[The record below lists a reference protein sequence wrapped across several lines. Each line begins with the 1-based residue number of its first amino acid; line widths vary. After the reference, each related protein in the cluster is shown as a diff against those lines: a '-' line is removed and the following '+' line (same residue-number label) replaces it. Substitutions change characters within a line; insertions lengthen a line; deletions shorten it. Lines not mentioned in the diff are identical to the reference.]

1 MNPRIP
7 SLIAAVSLLG
17 AADTRAED
25 AAPKVESYRLA
36 NISSFKCAETQRA
49 PFWPIGWVK
58 RAKGGTAQVDAPSAP
73 KFVFDPKSFKVTSIM
88 LGPPALAV
96 INGRPYAEG
105 EALRQ
110 PRGPAGATLPQLPP
124 GVRVRVQR
132 IADGE
137 VILQCEDQM
146 ITAMVQRAELSAKK
160 DERELNLED
169 R

>member
-1 MNPRIP
+1 MSPRIP
-7 SLIAAVSLLG
+7 TLLAAVSLLG
-17 AADTRAED
+17 AVDTRAEE
-25 AAPKVESYRLA
+25 APKPEPYRLV
-36 NISSFKCAETQRA
+36 NLSTFNCADAQRA

-58 RAKGGTAQVDAPSAP
+58 RAKGSSAQADAPVAP
-73 KFVFDPKSFKVTSIM
+73 KFTFDPKSFKVTSIM

-105 EALRQ
+105 EVLRQ
-110 PRGPAGATLPQLPP
+110 PRGAAGAAIPQLPP

-132 IADGE
+132 IADGQ

-146 ITAMVQRAELSAKK
+146 ITASVQRSELGARKE
-160 DERELNLED
+160 ERELNLDD